1 MLYNPDETMK
11 GSLAPLKMF
20 FTAAETIALE
30 DTAKPLE
37 SNAQRRSVTK
47 NLTEL
52 TEYDCGREKF
62 VTSVH

>member
-30 DTAKPLE
+30 ST
-37 SNAQRRSVTK
+37 AQRRSVTK

>member
-37 SNAQRRSVTK
+37 STAQRRSVTK

-52 TEYDCGREKF
+52 T
-62 VTSVH
+62 